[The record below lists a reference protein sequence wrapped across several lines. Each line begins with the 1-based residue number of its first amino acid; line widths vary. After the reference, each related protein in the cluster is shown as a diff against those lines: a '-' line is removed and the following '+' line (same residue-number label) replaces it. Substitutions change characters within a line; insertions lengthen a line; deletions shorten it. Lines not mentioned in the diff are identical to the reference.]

1 LPMSTTTVTTA
12 SHDSYHAHSAWY
24 FFTSGN
30 DLMFA
35 LRTTVAGLAALL
47 TGMWLQLDVPRWAL
61 TTVFVVSPPVRGN
74 ALRKTASRVI
84 GTMIGCVVGVVLAAM
99 FPQDRIGFSLTFAAW
114 LGACA
119 YWATLKRG
127 FVSYG
132 AILAAFTSAIVAAN
146 VSSAPQDVF
155 DTAIYRGSATL
166 VGVFFAL
173 LASDIAA
180 RSDDVPGDLADR
192 ACSVASDVL
201 EWAASYLE
209 RHLHSNQI
217 QESDDAPF
225 TGDILALDELTIN
238 AMAERPA
245 LKWIKNSIVG
255 LPTALLSLQ
264 SNVLCVGRAI
274 RFGKIDS
281 RNVQRARLALVDVR
295 DVLKTGAQTS
305 VPALREQA
313 ASLARLR
320 TGLPALTEI
329 VSAMQYLLASIEAIL
344 TRKAPNELIRSYPAP
359 KFLAQRERAKIN
371 LARAAVGMLLTF
383 LIWDATAWTEGAL
396 FMAYAAVA
404 LVIFVSL
411 DDPVA
416 GNRLNLLGT
425 VIGAFAGLA
434 SKFFL
439 LTWHNNP
446 AWLVIV
452 LFPSIFV
459 AVWVEVKPEYVKL
472 AIFYINALLIMV
484 EPTNPQQYDFAQEL
498 NTLVALVAAY
508 AFVSIVFIA
517 IGTPKSGPERID
529 ELLGRMCR
537 HLGMAQKIP
546 RATPDQQL
554 VWETGMYDGIQ
565 QLQAE
570 SKNPRDRA
578 LAVELLLTGRRFF
591 DSIPSPSAKPVMQN
605 QLGGAL
611 S

>member
-1 LPMSTTTVTTA
+1 MSVTTVTMV
-12 SHDSYHAHSAWY
+12 SRPSYHAHKAWY

-30 DLMFA
+30 DLMFS
-35 LRTTVAGLAALL
+35 LRTTVTGLAALL

-84 GTMIGCVVGVVLAAM
+84 GTMIGCVAGVVIAAM
-99 FPQDRIGFSLTFAAW
+99 FPQDRIGFTLTFAAW

-146 VSSAPQDVF
+146 VSSAPQDIF
-155 DTAIYRGSATL
+155 ETAIDRGSSTL

-192 ACSVASDVL
+192 VCSVASDVL
-201 EWAASYLE
+201 EWAANYLE
-209 RHLHSNQI
+209 RHLDSNQI

-245 LKWIKNSIVG
+245 LKWIKQSIVG

-264 SNVLCVGRAI
+264 SNVLCIGRAI
-274 RFGKIDS
+274 RFDKIDCRS
-281 RNVQRARLALVDVR
+281 VQRARLALIDAR
-295 DVLKTGAQTS
+295 DVLKAGAETP
-305 VPALREQA
+305 VPALQEQA
-313 ASLARLR
+313 ASLAHLR
-320 TGLPALTEI
+320 TDLPVLAEI
-329 VSAMQYLLASIEAIL
+329 ASAMQYLLASVEAML
-344 TRKAPNELIRSYPAP
+344 TLKAPNKPIRSYPAP

-371 LARAAVGMLLTF
+371 LARAVVGMLLAF
-383 LIWDATAWTEGAL
+383 LIWDATAWTEGAP
-396 FMAYAAVA
+396 FMAFAAVA

-416 GNRLNLLGT
+416 GNRLNLIGT
-425 VIGAFAGLA
+425 VIGGVVGLA
-434 SKFFL
+434 AKFLL
-439 LTWHNNP
+439 LTWHNDP
-446 AWLVIV
+446 VWLVMV
-452 LFPSIFV
+452 LLPLIFV
-459 AVWVEVKPEYVKL
+459 AVWVEVTPRYGRL

-484 EPTNPQQYDFAQEL
+484 EPTNPQQYDFAQGL
-498 NTLVALVAAY
+498 NTLVALAAAY

-517 IGTPKSGPERID
+517 IGAPKSGRKRID

-537 HLGMAQKIP
+537 HLGMTQKISC
-546 RATPDQQL
+546 ATRDQQL
-554 VWETGMYDGIQ
+554 AWETGMYDGMQ

-570 SKNPRDRA
+570 SQNCRDRA
-578 LAVELLLTGRRFF
+578 LAVELLLAGRRFF
-591 DSIPSPSAKPVMQN
+591 ASSSANHVIQN
-605 QLGGAL
+605 RFVGTL